1 MGKSPKILRLSM
13 SSIKKYLDCP
23 MQWYFNYILKIP
35 SKTDYPRL
43 CGSEVHKFIAGL
55 YKKHSDDRKFW
66 YKSIDSAKGAWFVT
80 WNKALDRDAGKIL
93 QPDKKAANDFGGNG
107 WVCID
112 RYWKQNIDKPKP
124 ILIEKKYTIPLFAG
138 VELTG
143 VFDQLRTVQLPWL
156 KARRPEIFV
165 GEDISPEYDPYLIV
179 DLKTG
184 WSNYNIK
191 EDDSDNEKVRKQI
204 AIQLDIQAAA
214 YALLYKKHHNGKYPA
229 GFLLYYLREG
239 SVNNTFF
246 VKGDSKESQI
256 ILESNVQHVVTN
268 IRNESFPRKIS
279 NQCARC
285 DYYMECRPNGN
296 ISVSLPG
303 EIPDSVKTEK
313 EEPAEKFVQLKLKF
327 KKERRS

>member
-1 MGKSPKILRLSM
+1 M
-13 SSIKKYLDCP
+13 SSIKKYMDCP
-23 MQWYFNYILKIP
+23 MQWYFSYVLKIP

-80 WNKALDRDAGKIL
+80 WEKALDRDAGKIL
-93 QPDKKAANDFGGNG
+93 QPNDKKADDFGGNG

-112 RYWKQNIDKPKP
+112 RYWKQNIDKPQP

-156 KARRPEIFV
+156 RARRPEIFI
-165 GEDISPEYDPYLIV
+165 GEEISPEYDPYLIV

-184 WSNYNIK
+184 WSDYNIK
-191 EDDSDNEKVRKQI
+191 KDDNDNEKVRKQI

-214 YALLYKKHHNGKYPA
+214 YALLYKKHHQGKFPA

-239 SVNNTFF
+239 SSDNTFF
-246 VKGDSKESQI
+246 VKGDSVESQL

-285 DYYMECRPNGN
+285 DYYMECRPNGT

-303 EIPDSVKTEK
+303 AIPDSIQTEGRK
-313 EEPAEKFVQLKLKF
+313 SAEDYVQLKLNF
-327 KKERRS
+327 KKERKKR

>member
-13 SSIKKYLDCP
+13 SSIKKYMDCP
-23 MQWYFNYILKIP
+23 MQWYFTYVLKIP

-165 GEDISPEYDPYLIV
+165 GEDISPEYDPYIIV

-214 YALLYKKHHNGKYPA
+214 YALLYKEHHNGKYPA
-229 GFLLYYLREG
+229 GFLLYYLSEKTT
-239 SVNNTFF
+239 NNTFF
-246 VKGDSKESQI
+246 VKGDSIESQT

-268 IRNESFPRKIS
+268 IRNGSFPRKIS

-285 DYYMECRPNGN
+285 DYYMECRPNGK

-303 EIPDSVKTEK
+303 AIPDSIQTEENK
-313 EEPAEKFVQLKLKF
+313 PAEEYVQLELVF
-327 KKERRS
+327 KKKRKK